1 MNERGVKLRLIM
13 NNQVLSK
20 NNIYNILNY
29 LIKTIPGYINK
40 TIKINLTQNVVTIY
54 TNSEKLVP
62 LLKFLRDNFYLQY
75 KTLISVTAVD
85 YPNHEKRFEIN
96 YFLLSYK
103 LNSRIIIKVETDE
116 YTPINSVTSI
126 FKSANWYEREVWD
139 LYGVFFS
146 NHPDL
151 RRILTDYGFEG
162 FPFRKNF
169 PQTGFLEVRYDD
181 EKKHVLYEPI
191 QMAQEFRSFD
201 FVSPW
206 SNIK

>member
-1 MNERGVKLRLIM
+1 MT
-13 NNQVLSK
+13 NNK
-20 NNIYNILNY
+20 NILNIETYKIVNY
-29 LIKTIPGYINK
+29 LTSVIPNYIEK
-40 TIKINLTQNVVTIY
+40 DINVTLSANEITLQT
-54 TNSEKLVP
+54 TNEKLVP
-62 LLKFLRDNFYLQY
+62 LMRFLRDHYYLQY
-75 KTLISVTAVD
+75 KTLISLTAVD
-85 YPNHEKRFEIN
+85 YPSKENRFEVN

-103 LNSRIIIKVETDE
+103 LNSRIIIKLQTNDV
-116 YTPINSVTSI
+116 TPVNSITSV

-162 FPFRKNF
+162 FPFRKDF

-181 EKKHVLYEPI
+181 EKKHVLYEPV

-206 SNIK
+206 TNIK